1 MIKKK
6 KTNELIIGL
15 LDKKGAMRVHDLAL
29 ETGLSKQLLHRV
41 LLQLIADGKIKRIG
55 KAPKVFYSIEEE
67 RNLMVSEPEQISF
80 TKSEFLEKH
89 FLFIR
94 ETGERLNGLEGMKFW
109 CIRQKLPL
117 EKTIDEFIA
126 TRKKYLSYFNEHG
139 LISGME
145 KIKSTRGFSFIGADE
160 IYYLDFY
167 AIERFGKTKLG
178 TLLHYAKQ
186 GQNKKLMAEI
196 CSEIQPAIHQFIKRE
211 KIDSVAYIPP
221 TIKREL
227 QFMKFL
233 EKNLQLPSPHLKI
246 VKVSGE
252 IVVPQKALSKIE
264 DRIANA
270 KSSLFPVENGHYKN
284 ILLIDD
290 AIGSGA
296 SMNETA
302 VKFKEK
308 NPKAKITALAI
319 TGSFKGFE
327 VINEI

>member
-1 MIKKK
+1 MYKNK
-6 KTNELIIGL
+6 KTNTL
-15 LDKKGAMRVHDLAL
+15 LVDLLEKKGAMRVHDLAQ

-41 LLQLIADGKIKRIG
+41 LLQLTAEKKIKRIG

-67 RNLMVSEPEQISF
+67 IKSIVSEPEELSF

-94 ETGERLNGLEGMKFW
+94 ETGERLNGFEAIKFW
-109 CIRQKLPL
+109 CLRQKLPL
-117 EKTIDEFIA
+117 EKTIDEFIS
-126 TRKKYLSYFNEHG
+126 TRKKYLNYFDENG
-139 LISGME
+139 LISGKE
-145 KIKSTRGFSFIGADE
+145 KLKTTKSFSSIGPDE
-160 IYYLDFY
+160 MYYLDFY

-186 GQNKKLMAEI
+186 GQNKKLMSEI
-196 CSEIQPAIHQFIKRE
+196 CHEIQPVIHQLIKRD
-211 KIDSVAYIPP
+211 KTDAVAYIPP

-233 EKNLQLPSPHLKI
+233 EKNLQLPLPHLKI

-270 KSSLFPVENGHYKN
+270 KSSLFPVENANYKN

-290 AIGSGA
+290 AVGSGA
-296 SMNETA
+296 SMNEA
-302 VKFKEK
+302 AIKLKEK
-308 NPKAKITALAI
+308 NPKAKIIALAI

-327 VINEI
+327 VIQEI